1 MKLLVLAALGAVLAA
16 AEPSLFYSKTF
27 PGSTPAY
34 SEVALARSGA
44 GLYREDPADDQPVKF
59 QLSPTDVKAMF
70 DLADKLEHFQ
80 QPLESG
86 LKVAKTG
93 DKVFRW
99 SDGAA
104 KSEQKFNYTLIA
116 EAQALTTWFERIT
129 DTERSLLELE
139 RTARFDR
146 LGVNQS
152 LLAIQALV
160 EKKRL
165 VAGEQFL
172 PMLDRV
178 SKNAGYINMARE
190 RADSI
195 AASIRAAAKT
205 EAAQ

>member
-1 MKLLVLAALGAVLAA
+1 MKLFALAVLSAA
-16 AEPSLFYSKTF
+16 VATAEPSLFYSKTF

-34 SEVALARSGA
+34 SEVTLTHAGA
-44 GLYREDPADDQPVKF
+44 GLYREDPADEQPVKF
-59 QLSPTDVKAMF
+59 QLNPVDTKAMF

-93 DKVFRW
+93 DKIFRW
-99 SDGAA
+99 SEGAS
-104 KSEQKFNYTLIA
+104 KNEQKFNYTLNP
-116 EAQALTTWFERIT
+116 EAQALSIWFERIT
-129 DTERSLLELE
+129 DSERSFLELE

-172 PMLDRV
+172 PLLDRV

-190 RADSI
+190 RADTI
-195 AASIRAAAKT
+195 ATSIRTAAK
-205 EAAQ
+205 AAQ

>member
-1 MKLLVLAALGAVLAA
+1 MLAAVLSAG
-16 AEPSLFYSKTF
+16 EPTLFYSKTF

-34 SEVALARSGA
+34 AEITLTQTGA
-44 GLYREDPADDQPVKF
+44 GVYREDPADDQPVKF
-59 QLSPTDVKAMF
+59 QLSQADTKSMF
-70 DLADKLEHFQ
+70 ELAEKLEHFQ

-93 DKVFRW
+93 DKLFRW
-99 SDGAA
+99 IDGAT
-104 KSEQKFNYTLIA
+104 KSEQKFNYTLNSD
-116 EAQALTTWFERIT
+116 AQTLTTWFERIT
-129 DTERSLLELE
+129 DTERSFLELE

-152 LLAIQALV
+152 LLAIQTLV

-172 PMLDRV
+172 PLLDRV

-195 AASIRAAAKT
+195 AASVRAASKSG
-205 EAAQ
+205 AAQ